1 MAGSDVRAILDTLIY
16 LSYLRK
22 GGDLRDSRFLARPT
36 VLYLS
41 SVVFAELNAG
51 AKDRQTVRLLE
62 RFYNTFDRSNRVVA
76 PDRQVWF
83 EAAQVL
89 RQFGTRF
96 GFEEKGIARLSHDVL
111 IALTARKLGAIV
123 FTRNSRD
130 FERWQNCAR
139 LI

>member
-83 EAAQVL
+83 EAAQVCGNL
-89 RQFGTRF
+89 
-96 GFEEKGIARLSHDVL
+96 ARASVS
-111 IALTARKLGAIV
+111 KKKE
-123 FTRNSRD
+123 SRGSRTM
-130 FERWQNCAR
+130 F
-139 LI
+139 